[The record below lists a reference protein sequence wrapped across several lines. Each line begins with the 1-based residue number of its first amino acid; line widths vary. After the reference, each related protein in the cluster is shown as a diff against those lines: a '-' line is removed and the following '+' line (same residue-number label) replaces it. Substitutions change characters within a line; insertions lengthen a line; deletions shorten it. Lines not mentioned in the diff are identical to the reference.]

1 VVINTL
7 YSDPAYADDREQW
20 TQVMEEW
27 DFLSSMLKC
36 QEIEKIEN
44 LNFEIALTLP
54 VRLRTL
60 MLNIIDLVGDPT
72 LMQSFY
78 FHSLL
83 VGHIGQQFYDRLVQY
98 GIPLGLLNI
107 SNVENRHRHFGRPS
121 YFQVQPEV
129 NAFVS
134 KKRRRE
140 EGKHEPLMESRE
152 AAWSYYALASLSMVS
167 WFNLERRAKQL
178 EVLLNT

>member
-1 VVINTL
+1 MH
-7 YSDPAYADDREQW
+7 QW
-20 TQVMEEW
+20 
-27 DFLSSMLKC
+27 LSISFTAILPC

-44 LNFEIALTLP
+44 LNFDIGLSVP
-54 VRLRTL
+54 VRLRNL

-121 YFQVQPEV
+121 YLQVQPEV

-140 EGKHEPLMESRE
+140 GEHEPLMESRQ

-167 WFNLERRAKQL
+167 WFNLERKAKQL
-178 EVLLNT
+178 QVVLNCT